1 MIDTEKLLGRIND
14 KGVILSEKSISNLGV
29 VRRRLVDIDGMLKE
43 KLVLA
48 KVREG
53 IRRQEEERLKRVKR
67 EDEIEEKDDD
77 DRDIDTDS
85 SKVKRKKPKPSGPG
99 GILGPAGALLTGA
112 GFAVVAQNLGFFR
125 VATQVLKGVGTVA
138 LATFMGLATV
148 VDTGYK
154 IVSAVEAKT
163 LQMFGERGLK
173 TLKTFQKVFTTFVN
187 VAVIS
192 AISAAGMRAFGFT
205 RGRLFPKIKVKPKVK
220 TPTPVDI
227 TDLRTKPPK
236 KLEKI
241 LKKSKVRSRP
251 KRLVGSELK
260 KRIFEIR
267 GKDFAFSEAQREA
280 SKNFSRTGTPLNLE
294 ERELI
299 RPRRRV
305 KKMQVGKTRVKVKP
319 QNVIP
324 DTRLPEISIGDMPGD
339 LGSNPTL
346 VRNFNAEVRRFNKAP
361 INSSR
366 KAAASA
372 RINQMLNSTG
382 LFEDEMQ
389 DFFRGNKDI
398 KRMRVLKGKSAGGF
412 RGAPDYDNFFNFNKR
427 APFFDPENPR
437 GSTFGG
443 GFSDSFFDT
452 KPKPLT
458 SRQILS
464 QQGSF
469 NAPKII
475 NQVTKNA
482 DNFTNVKS
490 LSTLLEAFGGA
501 PLVKAT
507 RQFLGNTVGRIPLLG
522 DLIGLALDVFL
533 FKEPIQRALFMAAGG
548 ALGGSIGAWLGG
560 ILGTAVPV
568 VGNLAGAVVGGFLG
582 GVGGD
587 MLGGF
592 LYDVLFAG
600 KPGFPAGE
608 SQTPL
613 EKGAKGVVKLGLSG
627 GGLVPALLSMNNGG
641 SVPDIAYSASYDKPG
656 AGSVRFIPIF
666 VPSEERDVE
675 SANVSGVVITKRKRS
690 QSSLYAGGLI
700 S

>member
-29 VRRRLVDIDGMLKE
+29 VRRRLVDIDGMLKG

-53 IRRQEEERLKRVKR
+53 IRRQEEERLKRVER

-77 DRDIDTDS
+77 DRDIDTDG

-112 GFAVVAQNLGFFR
+112 GFAVIAKNLGFFR
-125 VATQVLKGVGTVA
+125 VATQVLKGVGSVA

-148 VDTGYK
+148 VDAGYK

-163 LQMFGERGLK
+163 LQMFGEKGLK

-187 VAVIS
+187 VAVVS
-192 AISAAGMRAFGFT
+192 ALSAAGMRAFGFT
-205 RGRLFPKIKVKPKVK
+205 RGKLFPKVKVKPKIKNTIEK
-220 TPTPVDI
+220 TIKKTI
-227 TDLRTKPPK
+227 KTKPRVNPK
-236 KLEKI
+236 IRTQENIFQKVKRKRKPNLITGDELKEKI
-241 LKKSKVRSRP
+241 LNIKS
-251 KRLVGSELK
+251 
-260 KRIFEIR
+260 
-267 GKDFAFSEAQREA
+267 
-280 SKNFSRTGTPLNLE
+280 NL
-294 ERELI
+294 
-299 RPRRRV
+299 
-305 KKMQVGKTRVKVKP
+305 KVKP
-319 QNVIP
+319 KPKPRIRVTKKFVDTGTVMNIEQQQAVKEGLGKKVKLDTGKTQIRSFLKPEARIP
-324 DTRLPEISIGDMPGD
+324 DSTLNAINSKVNLYKNTTLNSKKFRLRNEITDILMKQGVPVERVNSFFEIVDRPKVIQRSI
-339 LGSNPTL
+339 
-346 VRNFNAEVRRFNKAP
+346 FEQQQKAP
-361 INSSR
+361 S
-366 KAAASA
+366 
-372 RINQMLNSTG
+372 G
-382 LFEDEMQ
+382 
-389 DFFRGNKDI
+389 
-398 KRMRVLKGKSAGGF
+398 
-412 RGAPDYDNFFNFNKR
+412 GAPDYDNFFNRNKR
-427 APFFDPENPR
+427 APFFDPDNPR
-437 GSTFGG
+437 GSAFGG
-443 GFSDSFFDT
+443 GFSDSFFNT

-482 DNFTNVKS
+482 DNFTNIKS
-490 LSTLLEAFGGA
+490 LSTLLEAFGGL

-522 DLIGLALDVFL
+522 DLIGIALDYFV

-613 EKGAKGVVKLGLSG
+613 EKGAKGVIKLGLSG

-656 AGSVRFIPIF
+656 AGSVKFIPIF
-666 VPSEERDVE
+666 IPSEERDVE
-675 SANVSGVVITKRKRS
+675 PANVSGVVITKRKRA

-700 S
+700 A

>member
-29 VRRRLVDIDGMLKE
+29 VRRRLVDIDGMLKG

-53 IRRQEEERLKRVKR
+53 IRRQEEERLKRVER

-77 DRDIDTDS
+77 DRDIDTDG

-112 GFAVVAQNLGFFR
+112 GFAVIAKNLGFFR
-125 VATQVLKGVGTVA
+125 VATQVLKGVGSVA

-148 VDTGYK
+148 VDAGYK

-163 LQMFGERGLK
+163 LQMFGEKGLK

-187 VAVIS
+187 VAVVS
-192 AISAAGMRAFGFT
+192 ALSAAGMRAFGFT
-205 RGRLFPKIKVKPKVK
+205 RGKLFPKVKVKPKIKNTIEK
-220 TPTPVDI
+220 TIKKTI
-227 TDLRTKPPK
+227 KTKPRVNPK
-236 KLEKI
+236 IRTQENIFQKVKRKRKPNLITGDELKEKI
-241 LKKSKVRSRP
+241 LNIKS
-251 KRLVGSELK
+251 
-260 KRIFEIR
+260 
-267 GKDFAFSEAQREA
+267 
-280 SKNFSRTGTPLNLE
+280 NL
-294 ERELI
+294 
-299 RPRRRV
+299 
-305 KKMQVGKTRVKVKP
+305 KVKP
-319 QNVIP
+319 KPKPRIRVTKKFVDTGTVMNIEQQQAVKEGLGKKVKLDTGKTQIRSFLKPEARIP
-324 DTRLPEISIGDMPGD
+324 DS
-339 LGSNPTL
+339 TL
-346 VRNFNAEVRRFNKAP
+346 NA
-361 INSSR
+361 INS
-366 KAAASA
+366 KV
-372 RINQMLNSTG
+372 NLYKNTTLNSKKFRLRNEITDILMKQG
-382 LFEDEMQ
+382 VPVERVNSFFEIVDRPKVIQ
-389 DFFRGNKDI
+389 RSIFDDFKFERQ
-398 KRMRVLKGKSAGGF
+398 KSG
-412 RGAPDYDNFFNFNKR
+412 
-427 APFFDPENPR
+427 
-437 GSTFGG
+437 GG
-443 GFSDSFFDT
+443 GFSQNTKFNRIFEAPLDDFGIGGGNTISGPSFFNQR
-452 KPKPLT
+452 PAPLT
-458 SRQILS
+458 SKQILS

-482 DNFTNVKS
+482 DNFTNIKS
-490 LSTLLEAFGGA
+490 LSTLLEAFGGL

-522 DLIGLALDVFL
+522 DLIGIALDYFV

-613 EKGAKGVVKLGLSG
+613 EKGAKGVIKLGLSG

-656 AGSVRFIPIF
+656 AGSVKFIPIF
-666 VPSEERDVE
+666 IPSEERDVE
-675 SANVSGVVITKRKRS
+675 PANVSGVVITKRKRA

-700 S
+700 A

>member
-53 IRRQEEERLKRVKR
+53 IRRQEEERLKRVER

-77 DRDIDTDS
+77 DRDIDTDG

-192 AISAAGMRAFGFT
+192 AISAAGMRSFGFT
-205 RGRLFPKIKVKPKVK
+205 RGKLFPKVKVKPKVK
-220 TPTPVDI
+220 TPMPVDI

-241 LKKSKVRSRP
+241 LKKSRVRSRP

-294 ERELI
+294 EQKII
-299 RPRRRV
+299 RPRRKV
-305 KKMQVGKTRVKVKP
+305 KKMQVGSNRVRVKP

-324 DTRLPEISIGDMPGD
+324 DTRLPEIRIGDMPGD

-346 VRNFNAEVRRFNKAP
+346 VRDFNRRVRDFNKAP

-366 KAAASA
+366 KAVASA
-372 RINQMLNSTG
+372 RINTMLRNTG
-382 LFEDEMQ
+382 LFDDEVQ

-412 RGAPDYDNFFNFNKR
+412 SQNTKFNRFFEAPLDDFGIGGGNTISGPSFFNQR
-427 APFFDPENPR
+427 QA
-437 GSTFGG
+437 
-443 GFSDSFFDT
+443 
-452 KPKPLT
+452 PLT
-458 SRQILS
+458 SKQILS

-469 NAPKII
+469 KAPKII

-522 DLIGLALDVFL
+522 DLIGLALDYFV

-613 EKGAKGVVKLGLSG
+613 EKGAKGAVKLGLSG

-656 AGSVRFIPIF
+656 AGSVKFIPIF
-666 VPSEERDVE
+666 VPSENRDVE
-675 SANVSGVVITKRKRS
+675 PANVSGVVITKRKRA

>member
-29 VRRRLVDIDGMLKE
+29 VRRRLVDIDGMLKD

-53 IRRQEEERLKRVKR
+53 IRRQEEERLKRVER

-77 DRDIDTDS
+77 DRDIDTDG

-112 GFAVVAQNLGFFR
+112 GFAVIAKNLGFFR
-125 VATQVLKGVGTVA
+125 VATQVLKGVGSVA

-148 VDTGYK
+148 VDAGYK

-163 LQMFGERGLK
+163 LQMFGEKGLK

-187 VAVIS
+187 VAVVS
-192 AISAAGMRAFGFT
+192 ALSAAGMRAFGFT
-205 RGRLFPKIKVKPKVK
+205 RGKLFPKVKVKPKIKNTIEK
-220 TPTPVDI
+220 TIKKTI
-227 TDLRTKPPK
+227 KTKPRVNPK
-236 KLEKI
+236 IRTQENIFQKVKRKRKPNLITGDELKEKI
-241 LKKSKVRSRP
+241 LNIKS
-251 KRLVGSELK
+251 
-260 KRIFEIR
+260 
-267 GKDFAFSEAQREA
+267 
-280 SKNFSRTGTPLNLE
+280 NL
-294 ERELI
+294 
-299 RPRRRV
+299 
-305 KKMQVGKTRVKVKP
+305 KVKP
-319 QNVIP
+319 KPKPRIRVTKKFVDTGTVMNIEQQQAVKEGLGKKVKLDTGKTQIRSFLKPEARIP
-324 DTRLPEISIGDMPGD
+324 DS
-339 LGSNPTL
+339 TL
-346 VRNFNAEVRRFNKAP
+346 NA
-361 INSSR
+361 INS
-366 KAAASA
+366 KV
-372 RINQMLNSTG
+372 NLYKNTTLNSKKFRLRNEITDILMKQG
-382 LFEDEMQ
+382 VPVERVNSFFEIVDRPKVIQ
-389 DFFRGNKDI
+389 RSIFDDFKFERQ
-398 KRMRVLKGKSAGGF
+398 KSG
-412 RGAPDYDNFFNFNKR
+412 
-427 APFFDPENPR
+427 
-437 GSTFGG
+437 GG
-443 GFSDSFFDT
+443 GFSQNTKFNRIFEAPLDDFGIGGGNTISGPSFFNQR
-452 KPKPLT
+452 PAPLT
-458 SRQILS
+458 SKQILS

-482 DNFTNVKS
+482 DNFTNIKS
-490 LSTLLEAFGGA
+490 LSTLLEAFGGL

-522 DLIGLALDVFL
+522 DLIGIALDYFV

-613 EKGAKGVVKLGLSG
+613 EKGAKGVIKLGLSG

-656 AGSVRFIPIF
+656 AGSVKFIPIF
-666 VPSEERDVE
+666 IPSEERDVE
-675 SANVSGVVITKRKRS
+675 PANVSGVVITKRKRA

-700 S
+700 A

>member
-29 VRRRLVDIDGMLKE
+29 VRRRLVDIDGMLKG

-53 IRRQEEERLKRVKR
+53 IRRQEEERLKRVER

-77 DRDIDTDS
+77 DRDIDTDG

-112 GFAVVAQNLGFFR
+112 GFAVIAKNLGFFR
-125 VATQVLKGVGTVA
+125 VATQVLKGVGSVA

-148 VDTGYK
+148 VDTGFK

-163 LQMFGERGLK
+163 LQMFGEKGLK

-187 VAVIS
+187 VAVVS
-192 AISAAGMRAFGFT
+192 ALSAAGMRAFGFT
-205 RGRLFPKIKVKPKVK
+205 RGKLFPKVKVKPKIKNTIEK
-220 TPTPVDI
+220 TIKKTI
-227 TDLRTKPPK
+227 KTKPRVNPK
-236 KLEKI
+236 IRTQENIFQKVKRKRKPNLITGDELKEKI
-241 LKKSKVRSRP
+241 LNIKS
-251 KRLVGSELK
+251 
-260 KRIFEIR
+260 
-267 GKDFAFSEAQREA
+267 
-280 SKNFSRTGTPLNLE
+280 NL
-294 ERELI
+294 
-299 RPRRRV
+299 
-305 KKMQVGKTRVKVKP
+305 KVKP
-319 QNVIP
+319 KPKPRIRVTKKFVDTGTVMNIEQQQAVKEGLGKKVKLDTGKTQIRSFLKPEARIP
-324 DTRLPEISIGDMPGD
+324 DS
-339 LGSNPTL
+339 TL
-346 VRNFNAEVRRFNKAP
+346 NA
-361 INSSR
+361 INS
-366 KAAASA
+366 KVNLYKNTT
-372 RINQMLNSTG
+372 INSKKFRLRNEITDILMKQGVPVERVNSF
-382 LFEDEMQ
+382 FEIVDRPKVIQ
-389 DFFRGNKDI
+389 RSIFDDFKFERQ
-398 KRMRVLKGKSAGGF
+398 KSG
-412 RGAPDYDNFFNFNKR
+412 
-427 APFFDPENPR
+427 
-437 GSTFGG
+437 GG
-443 GFSDSFFDT
+443 GFSQNTKFNRIFEAPLDDFGIGGGNTISGPSFFNQR
-452 KPKPLT
+452 PAPLT
-458 SRQILS
+458 SKQILS

-482 DNFTNVKS
+482 DNFTNIKS
-490 LSTLLEAFGGA
+490 LSTLLEAFGGL

-522 DLIGLALDVFL
+522 DLIGIALDYFV

-613 EKGAKGVVKLGLSG
+613 EKGAKGVIKLGLSG

-656 AGSVRFIPIF
+656 AGSVKFIPIF
-666 VPSEERDVE
+666 IPSEERDVE
-675 SANVSGVVITKRKRS
+675 PANVSGVVITKRKRA

-700 S
+700 A

>member
-29 VRRRLVDIDGMLKE
+29 VRRRLVDIDGMLKD

-53 IRRQEEERLKRVKR
+53 IRRQEEERLRRVER
-67 EDEIEEKDDD
+67 EDDIEEKDDD
-77 DRDIDTDS
+77 RDVDMDGR
-85 SKVKRKKPKPSGPG
+85 KRKPKKPKPSGPR

-112 GFAVVAQNLGFFR
+112 GIAVVAQNLGFFR
-125 VATQVLKGVGTVA
+125 VATQVLKGVGSVA
-138 LATFMGLATV
+138 LSTFMGLATV

-154 IVSAVEAKT
+154 IVSAIESKT
-163 LQMFGERGLK
+163 LQMFGEKGLK

-192 AISAAGMRAFGFT
+192 ALSAAGMRAFGFT
-205 RGRLFPKIKVKPKVK
+205 RGKLFPKVKIKKPRIRIKRPIKLTDIVKP
-220 TPTPVDI
+220 PTKMPVDI
-227 TDLRTKPPK
+227 TDLRKSS
-236 KLEKI
+236 EKI
-241 LKKSKVRSRP
+241 VKRAKVTRSKRGSKITRGQEKVTYSDAMDQNVIREGKKIKKIKVETKEKDKVTADKINKKAQKEVGGGQGSGKPTGKSKPSKVKTGSGAP
-251 KRLVGSELK
+251 EKIPVTEQQKIVNAAFSNDPYKRLA
-260 KRIFEIR
+260 RI
-267 GKDFAFSEAQREA
+267 AA
-280 SKNFSRTGTPLNLE
+280 L
-294 ERELI
+294 ERELGMKFTAKQ
-299 RPRRRV
+299 V
-305 KKMQVGKTRVKVKP
+305 ADLKKMSP
-319 QNVIP
+319 QNFLKFYSDYYDISEGFGP
-324 DTRLPEISIGDMPGD
+324 PE
-339 LGSNPTL
+339 
-346 VRNFNAEVRRFNKAP
+346 
-361 INSSR
+361 
-366 KAAASA
+366 
-372 RINQMLNSTG
+372 
-382 LFEDEMQ
+382 
-389 DFFRGNKDI
+389 
-398 KRMRVLKGKSAGGF
+398 
-412 RGAPDYDNFFNFNKR
+412 
-427 APFFDPENPR
+427 APF
-437 GSTFGG
+437 
-443 GFSDSFFDT
+443 T
-452 KPKPLT
+452 KPKPKPRSNQDIFDDMFKNIRTGEGGMGIEDPFGKNFFEDPNSPPGAMKL
-458 SRQILS
+458 RR
-464 QQGSF
+464 G
-469 NAPKII
+469 II
-475 NQVTKNA
+475 SNA
-482 DNFTNVKS
+482 DNVTNVKS
-490 LSTLLEAFGGA
+490 LSKLLEAFGGL

-507 RQFLGNTVGRIPLLG
+507 RRFLGNTVGRIPLIG
-522 DLIGLALDVFL
+522 DLIGLALDVFV
-533 FKEPIQRALFMAAGG
+533 FDEPIQRALFMMAGG

-613 EKGAKGVVKLGLSG
+613 EKGAKGAVKLGLSG

-656 AGSVRFIPIF
+656 AGSVRFIPII
-666 VPSEERDVE
+666 VPSSSDKDVE

>member
-53 IRRQEEERLKRVKR
+53 IRRQEEERLKRVER

-112 GFAVVAQNLGFFR
+112 GIAVVAQNLGFFR
-125 VATQVLKGVGTVA
+125 FATQVLKGVGSVA
-138 LATFMGLATV
+138 LSTFMGLATV

-163 LQMFGERGLK
+163 LQMFGEKGLK

-192 AISAAGMRAFGFT
+192 ALSAAGMRAFGFT
-205 RGRLFPKIKVKPKVK
+205 RGKLFPKVPKVKAPKVK

-227 TDLRTKPPK
+227 TDLRTKPTKKIKNVINFQKELKKRRGRPK
-236 KLEKI
+236 KFETVAEVQADLNLREFQKLQKKFLK
-241 LKKSKVRSRP
+241 LKKSKKVVKPKPTSIVKSFRPDRQPDLGLDDSDMGRFRPPEVIQNDIRSI
-251 KRLVGSELK
+251 
-260 KRIFEIR
+260 RIRARQNLTEYQMGFISADDFEIR
-267 GKDFAFSEAQREA
+267 RQRLVEDLRLKRNELNFVKSTDPLDRMAQNLGIDPELLK
-280 SKNFSRTGTPLNLE
+280 SKVP
-294 ERELI
+294 
-299 RPRRRV
+299 
-305 KKMQVGKTRVKVKP
+305 KKQK
-319 QNVIP
+319 
-324 DTRLPEISIGDMPGD
+324 RLPSSGTVQQQQTQQPQAGGRRIKSE
-339 LGSNPTL
+339 
-346 VRNFNAEVRRFNKAP
+346 NF
-361 INSSR
+361 
-366 KAAASA
+366 
-372 RINQMLNSTG
+372 
-382 LFEDEMQ
+382 FEDPSGGPGAMKLR
-389 DFFRGNKDI
+389 RG
-398 KRMRVLKGKSAGGF
+398 
-412 RGAPDYDNFFNFNKR
+412 
-427 APFFDPENPR
+427 
-437 GSTFGG
+437 
-443 GFSDSFFDT
+443 
-452 KPKPLT
+452 
-458 SRQILS
+458 
-464 QQGSF
+464 
-469 NAPKII
+469 II
-475 NQVTKNA
+475 SNA
-482 DNFTNVKS
+482 DDVTNIKS
-490 LSTLLEAFGGA
+490 LSKLLEAFGGL

-507 RQFLGNTVGRIPLLG
+507 RRFLGNTVGRIPLIG
-522 DLIGLALDVFL
+522 DLIGLALDYFV

-613 EKGAKGVVKLGLSG
+613 EKGAKGAVKLGLSG

-666 VPSEERDVE
+666 VPSEDRDVE

>member
-29 VRRRLVDIDGMLKE
+29 VRRRLVDIDGMLKD

-53 IRRQEEERLKRVKR
+53 IRRQEEERLRRVER
-67 EDEIEEKDDD
+67 EDDIEEKDDD
-77 DRDIDTDS
+77 RDVDMDGR
-85 SKVKRKKPKPSGPG
+85 KRKPKKPKPSGSR

-205 RGRLFPKIKVKPKVK
+205 RGKLFPKVKIKKPRIRIKRPIKLTDTVKP
-220 TPTPVDI
+220 PTKMPVDI
-227 TDLRTKPPK
+227 TDLRKSS
-236 KLEKI
+236 EKI
-241 LKKSKVRSRP
+241 VKRAKVTRSKRGSKITRGQEKVTYSDAMDQNVIRKGKKIKKTKSTSKSTSKEKVKVTADKIKKEAQKEAGGGQGSGKPTGKPKPSKV
-251 KRLVGSELK
+251 KTGSGAPEKIPLTEQQK
-260 KRIFEIR
+260 IVNA
-267 GKDFAFSEAQREA
+267 AFSNDPYQRLA
-280 SKNFSRTGTPLNLE
+280 RIAAL
-294 ERELI
+294 ERELGMKFTAKQ
-299 RPRRRV
+299 V
-305 KKMQVGKTRVKVKP
+305 ADLKKMSP
-319 QNVIP
+319 QNFLKFYSDYYDISEGFGP
-324 DTRLPEISIGDMPGD
+324 PE
-339 LGSNPTL
+339 
-346 VRNFNAEVRRFNKAP
+346 
-361 INSSR
+361 
-366 KAAASA
+366 
-372 RINQMLNSTG
+372 
-382 LFEDEMQ
+382 
-389 DFFRGNKDI
+389 
-398 KRMRVLKGKSAGGF
+398 
-412 RGAPDYDNFFNFNKR
+412 
-427 APFFDPENPR
+427 APF
-437 GSTFGG
+437 
-443 GFSDSFFDT
+443 T
-452 KPKPLT
+452 KPKPKPRSNQDIFDDMFKNIRTGEGGMGIEDPFGKNFFEDPSGGPGAMKLRRGIISNT
-458 SRQILS
+458 D
-464 QQGSF
+464 
-469 NAPKII
+469 KI
-475 NQVTKNA
+475 
-482 DNFTNVKS
+482 TNVKS
-490 LSTLLEAFGGA
+490 LSTLLEAFGGT
-501 PLVKAT
+501 PLIKAT
-507 RQFLGNTVGRIPLLG
+507 RQFLGNTVGRIPLIG
-522 DLIGLALDVFL
+522 DLIGLALDYFV

-613 EKGAKGVVKLGLSG
+613 EKGAKGAVKLGLSG

>member
-1 MIDTEKLLGRIND
+1 
-14 KGVILSEKSISNLGV
+14 
-29 VRRRLVDIDGMLKE
+29 
-43 KLVLA
+43 
-48 KVREG
+48 
-53 IRRQEEERLKRVKR
+53 
-67 EDEIEEKDDD
+67 
-77 DRDIDTDS
+77 
-85 SKVKRKKPKPSGPG
+85 
-99 GILGPAGALLTGA
+99 
-112 GFAVVAQNLGFFR
+112 
-125 VATQVLKGVGTVA
+125 
-138 LATFMGLATV
+138 
-148 VDTGYK
+148 
-154 IVSAVEAKT
+154 
-163 LQMFGERGLK
+163 
-173 TLKTFQKVFTTFVN
+173 
-187 VAVIS
+187 
-192 AISAAGMRAFGFT
+192 
-205 RGRLFPKIKVKPKVK
+205 
-220 TPTPVDI
+220 
-227 TDLRTKPPK
+227 
-236 KLEKI
+236 
-241 LKKSKVRSRP
+241 
-251 KRLVGSELK
+251 
-260 KRIFEIR
+260 
-267 GKDFAFSEAQREA
+267 
-280 SKNFSRTGTPLNLE
+280 
-294 ERELI
+294 
-299 RPRRRV
+299 
-305 KKMQVGKTRVKVKP
+305 
-319 QNVIP
+319 
-324 DTRLPEISIGDMPGD
+324 MPGD

-346 VRNFNAEVRRFNKAP
+346 VRSFNAEVRRYNKAP

-382 LFEDEMQ
+382 LFEDERL

-398 KRMRVLKGKSAGGF
+398 KRMRVLKSKSAGGF
-412 RGAPDYDNFFNFNKR
+412 AGGFFGDTKFNRIFEAPLDDFGMGGGNTISGPSFFNQR
-427 APFFDPENPR
+427 PA
-437 GSTFGG
+437 
-443 GFSDSFFDT
+443 
-452 KPKPLT
+452 PLT
-458 SRQILS
+458 SKQILS

-490 LSTLLEAFGGA
+490 LSKLLEAFGGL

-507 RQFLGNTVGRIPLLG
+507 RRFLGNTVGRIPLIG
-522 DLIGLALDVFL
+522 DLIGLALDVFV
-533 FKEPIQRALFMAAGG
+533 FDEPIQRALFMMAGG
-548 ALGGSIGAWLGG
+548 ALGGAIGAWLGG

-613 EKGAKGVVKLGLSG
+613 EKGAKSAVKLGLSG

>member
-29 VRRRLVDIDGMLKE
+29 VRRRLVDIDGMLKG

-53 IRRQEEERLKRVKR
+53 IRRQEEERLKRVER

-77 DRDIDTDS
+77 DRDIDTDG

-112 GFAVVAQNLGFFR
+112 GFAVIAKNLGFFR
-125 VATQVLKGVGTVA
+125 VATQVLKGVGSVA

-148 VDTGYK
+148 VDAGYK

-163 LQMFGERGLK
+163 LQMFGEKGLK

-187 VAVIS
+187 VAVVS
-192 AISAAGMRAFGFT
+192 ALSAAGMRAFGFT
-205 RGRLFPKIKVKPKVK
+205 RGKLFPKVKVKPKIKNTIEK
-220 TPTPVDI
+220 TIKKTI
-227 TDLRTKPPK
+227 KTKPRVNPK
-236 KLEKI
+236 IRTQENIFQKVKRKRKPNLITGDELKEKI
-241 LKKSKVRSRP
+241 LNIKS
-251 KRLVGSELK
+251 
-260 KRIFEIR
+260 
-267 GKDFAFSEAQREA
+267 
-280 SKNFSRTGTPLNLE
+280 NL
-294 ERELI
+294 
-299 RPRRRV
+299 
-305 KKMQVGKTRVKVKP
+305 KVKP
-319 QNVIP
+319 KPKPRIRVTKKFVDTGTVMNIEQQQAVKEGLGKKVKLDTGKTQIRSFLKPEARIP
-324 DTRLPEISIGDMPGD
+324 DS
-339 LGSNPTL
+339 TL
-346 VRNFNAEVRRFNKAP
+346 NA
-361 INSSR
+361 INSKVNLYKNTTLKSKKFR
-366 KAAASA
+366 LRNEITNILMKQGVPVE
-372 RINQMLNSTG
+372 RVNSF
-382 LFEDEMQ
+382 FEIVDRPKVIQ
-389 DFFRGNKDI
+389 RSIFDDFKFERQ
-398 KRMRVLKGKSAGGF
+398 KSG
-412 RGAPDYDNFFNFNKR
+412 
-427 APFFDPENPR
+427 
-437 GSTFGG
+437 GG
-443 GFSDSFFDT
+443 GFSQNTKFNRIFEAPLDDFGIGGGNTISGPSFFNQR
-452 KPKPLT
+452 PAPLT
-458 SRQILS
+458 SKQILS

-482 DNFTNVKS
+482 DNFTNIKS
-490 LSTLLEAFGGA
+490 LSTLLEAFGGL

-522 DLIGLALDVFL
+522 DLIGIALDYFV

-613 EKGAKGVVKLGLSG
+613 EKGAKGVIKLGLSG

-656 AGSVRFIPIF
+656 AGSVKFIPIF
-666 VPSEERDVE
+666 IPSEERDVE
-675 SANVSGVVITKRKRS
+675 PANVSGVVITKRKRA

-700 S
+700 A